1 MDRLWGMEVFVR
13 VVECGSF
20 SRAAESLD
28 LANATVTSSLRNLEK
43 HLGVT
48 LIQRNTRHLNLT
60 DEGRAFPPKCRE
72 ILAAVAQAES
82 DVKANAGDV
91 SGSLRIEAPFAIG
104 HSLLC
109 PAVVQFADRHPNIR
123 ASVTLTNKP
132 QKLIERGTDIAIRMD
147 RIEDADLVGRP
158 IYEAKYIVCAAPGVA
173 ATIRGAHPNELD
185 PARCLGLFEE
195 GSHTANQWQ
204 FSKGHESFTL
214 LPAGPLHFNIR
225 KRCCRRRHS
234 DQALSI
240 FLTSSPPNSSS
251 RKNWWPRASCR
262 IFLRC
267 MSKASRTSM
276 SALGM
281 ACLRQPAC
289 PTRSSTCWRRKP
301 LRFCPRRRYVNSFC
315 SKALKPWPIHP
326 SNSTRCC
333 VRKSRSGRK

>member
-60 DEGRAFPPKCRE
+60 DEGRAFLPKCRE

-214 LPAGPLHFNIR
+214 LPAGPLHFNNTQALLQAATLGSGFIYILDIFTTELIQQEKLVELFPDWETS
-225 KRCCRRRHS
+225 KRTFHAVTVKSHFVSPKVRAFVDHLLDVFDARRRP
-234 DQALSI
+234 SI
-240 FLTSSPPNSSS
+240 KTQVDVGPG
-251 RKNWWPRASCR
+251 RRTKKPR
-262 IFLRC
+262 
-267 MSKASRTSM
+267 
-276 SALGM
+276 
-281 ACLRQPAC
+281 
-289 PTRSSTCWRRKP
+289 
-301 LRFCPRRRYVNSFC
+301 
-315 SKALKPWPIHP
+315 
-326 SNSTRCC
+326 
-333 VRKSRSGRK
+333 